1 MRPNLHRRAA
11 SEQGTVFIH
20 VAIALFALFGIMAY
34 VFDLGIVWV
43 SRGQAQNAADAGA
56 LSGALARAFDDFDD
70 PPVAD
75 GIADTSG
82 RLAALA
88 NSVWSAAP
96 GVNMSWNCPTG
107 VVGRCARA
115 DVYRNGEFASASLP
129 LIFGPVLGITNHG
142 VRATATAVVSVANST
157 RCMRPFSVADRWL
170 EVLGT
175 DPDNYDHW
183 VKDGS
188 GYLELDPKDSYSPG
202 TGWTIPEDI
211 GQEQIL
217 KGGNNPNSDTDPVT
231 PGWMLPVRLPD
242 GAGGY
247 ISGAD
252 DYREAI
258 WKCIGAKVSIGDLL
272 PLENGVMV
280 GPTDQGVQDLI
291 DLDPDAFFNPMTK
304 EIEDSCA
311 PGVCPIVGAVAES
324 PRIVPIAVWDTDE
337 FNRRQAT
344 GEWGDCPI
352 AGGQKCVRVV
362 KILGYFITGM
372 SGQDVVG
379 ILMTMPGDWDA
390 GAGMPPGDS
399 FLINI
404 RLVR

>member
-1 MRPNLHRRAA
+1 M
-11 SEQGTVFIH
+11 VFIH
-20 VAIALFALFGIMAY
+20 VAIALLALFGIMAY

-75 GIADTSG
+75 GVADMSG

-88 NSVWSAAP
+88 NNVWTLAP
-96 GVNMSWNCPTG
+96 GVNMSWDCPTG

-129 LIFGPVLGITNHG
+129 LVFGPVLGITNHG

-157 RCMRPFSVADRWL
+157 RCLRPFSVADRWL

-175 DPDNYDHW
+175 NPDNYNHW
-183 VKDGS
+183 EKVGNTAV
-188 GYLELDPKDSYSPG
+188 ELDPKDSYSPG
-202 TGWTIPEDI
+202 TGWRIPEDI
-211 GQEQIL
+211 GVEQIL
-217 KGGNNPNSDTDPVT
+217 KGGNNPNSDTAPISD
-231 PGWMLPVRLPD
+231 GWMLPVRLPD
-242 GAGGY
+242 GMGGY

-258 WKCIGAKVSIGDLL
+258 WDCIGAKVSIGDLL
-272 PLENGVMV
+272 PLENGVMQ
-280 GPTDQGVQDLI
+280 GPTTQGVDDLLA
-291 DLDPDAFFNPMTK
+291 LDPDAFFNTTTK
-304 EIEDSCA
+304 EIEESCA
-311 PGVCPIVGAVAES
+311 PGCAPES

-337 FNRRQAT
+337 FNRRQAS
-344 GEWGDCPI
+344 GEWGDCPV

-362 KILGYFITGM
+362 KILGYFVTGM
-372 SGQDVVG
+372 SGGDVVG
-379 ILMTMPGDWDA
+379 HLMTMPGDWDA